1 MAQAAY
7 KAVAGK
13 EEALPWASD
22 CTCFL
27 AFRTCPIAPAAWQYS
42 PQSAAHHRAGGQI
55 VGPPGLLKRSP
66 SNAVRHLALS
76 YDRRRRGRSLS
87 LAHVLRTASD
97 AQESEHRVTAPIT
110 AATCNFARSRLVI
123 TANLPAPRASRRAS
137 DARQRVNSFG
147 GLAILAAIRRAR
159 SGPSRITA
167 ARLFRDS
174 S

>member
-1 MAQAAY
+1 MLFGVQDLPNSSGSLAIFAAIRR
-7 KAVAGK
+7 ASSRRR
-13 EEALPWASD
+13 SD
-22 CTCFL
+22 CRSKKKGTWL
-27 AFRTCPIAPAAWQYS
+27 AQT
-42 PQSAAHHRAGGQI
+42 
-55 VGPPGLLKRSP
+55 GPL

-159 SGPSRITA
+159 
-167 ARLFRDS
+167 
-174 S
+174 